1 MANNLTANTTSKV
14 ARIFLKEF
22 ESSRV
27 LSKTVNTSLVS
38 PEFTPQFGDT
48 VAFKRPHQ
56 YRSVSTT
63 DGDISAAT
71 KNSII
76 SGSASATVQNYL
88 TVPIEWTNKEE
99 SLQMDQQAEILRP
112 AAQQLA
118 IDLESNFALYMQ
130 KNSGLHYGT
139 IGTPID
145 SWADVAGTNSLLS
158 SVGAP
163 MSGNRYAVMNPF
175 AIQALAEAQGGLHS
189 GSNNLVDT
197 AWEKAQISRNFGG
210 IQGLVSNSLPTV
222 QLGATTDRLGT
233 VSVAPDATYVT
244 ARLTMTQTIT
254 VTALSFSLAN
264 AVRAG
269 DTIKVT
275 QAGRNLL
282 NVRSRNVAYDQSGPI
297 SFYYKVV
304 STTGTTSGAGAVA
317 LTVTAAAIYEANGQ
331 YNTISS
337 AIEVGDTI
345 EVLGAAN
352 AYVQPSYF
360 YHEDAFG
367 IGFIDLPKLHT
378 WDTVMNTKD
387 GISIRIT
394 KYSDGDKNKQ
404 YLRADLLPA
413 FATLNPLFAGT
424 FYG

>member
-1 MANNLTANTTSKV
+1 MANNLTSNTTSKT
-14 ARIFLKEF
+14 ARIFLSEF
-22 ESSRV
+22 ESARV
-27 LSKTVNTSLVS
+27 LSKPVNTSLIT

-48 VAFKRPHQ
+48 VNFKRPHQ
-56 YRSVSTT
+56 YRSVETS

-76 SGSASATVQNYL
+76 SGAAAATVQNYI

-99 SLQMDQQAEILRP
+99 ALQMDQKAEILRP

-118 IDLESNFALYMQ
+118 IDLETKFATYMQ
-130 KNSGLHYGT
+130 RNAGLHYGT
-139 IGTPID
+139 IGTPIA
-145 SWADVAGTNSLLS
+145 SWGDVAGTNSLLS
-158 SVGAP
+158 SIGVP

-175 AIQALAEAQGGLHS
+175 AIQALAEAQGGLAS
-189 GSNNLVDT
+189 GSTELVDT
-197 AWEKAQISRNFGG
+197 AWKKAQISKNFGG
-210 IQGLVSNSLPTV
+210 IQGLVSNSLPSIT
-222 QLGATTDRLGT
+222 LGAATDRLGT

-244 ARLTMTQTIT
+244 ARNTMTQAIT
-254 VTALSFSLAN
+254 VTALSTSLAN

-275 QAGRNLL
+275 QASRNIL
-282 NVRSRNVAYDQSGPI
+282 NIRSRNVAYDQSGAI
-297 SFYYKVV
+297 AWYYKVV
-304 STTGTTSGAGAVA
+304 STSGTTDGSGAVA
-317 LTVTAAAIYEANGQ
+317 LVVAAAALNEANGQ
-331 YNTISS
+331 YNTISNP
-337 AIEVGDTI
+337 IQVGDTI
-345 EVLGAAN
+345 EVLGTAN
-352 AYVQPSYF
+352 AVVQPSYF

-367 IGFIDLPKLHT
+367 IGFIELPKLHT
-378 WDTVMNTKD
+378 WDTIAQTED

-404 YLRADLLPA
+404 YLRADILPA

>member
-27 LSKTVNTSLVS
+27 LSKTVNTKMIT
-38 PEFTPQFGDT
+38 PEFTPQFGES

-56 YRSVSTT
+56 YRSVETAG
-63 DGDISAAT
+63 GDISAET

-76 SGSASATVQNYL
+76 SGSASATVQNYM
-88 TVPIEWTNKEE
+88 TVPIEWTNREE
-99 SLQMDQQAEILRP
+99 ALSMDQQSEILRP

-118 IDLESNFALYMQ
+118 IDLETKFAGFMQ

-139 IGTPID
+139 IGTPIA

-158 SVGAP
+158 SIGVP
-163 MSGNRYAVMNPF
+163 MSGERYAVMNPF

-189 GSNNLVDT
+189 GSNSLVDT

-222 QLGATTDRLGT
+222 QLGAATDRLGT

-244 ARLTMTQTIT
+244 ARLTMTQAIT
-254 VTALSFSLAN
+254 VTALSVSTAN

-275 QAGRNLL
+275 QAQRNIL

-297 SFYYKVV
+297 SWYYKVV
-304 STTGTTSGAGAVA
+304 STAGTTDGSGAVA
-317 LTVTAAAIYEANGQ
+317 LVVTAAAISEANGQ
-331 YNTISS
+331 YNNISNP
-337 AIEVGDTI
+337 IQVGDTI
-345 EVLGAAN
+345 EVLGTAN

-367 IGFIDLPKLHT
+367 IGFIKLPKLHT
-378 WDTVMNTKD
+378 WDTIASTDD

-404 YLRADLLPA
+404 YLRADILPA
-413 FATLNPLFAGT
+413 FAALNPLFAGT